1 MYRYWVTWAALLGLT
16 LVMLWADNAAL
27 SRALFIGV
35 VVSAMVVKAFMIASR
50 FMHLEYEQRALVGTV
65 IVGLF
70 VTALVLFVLIVPDA
84 IRIHGMLARR

>member
-35 VVSAMVVKAFMIASR
+35 VVSAMMVKAFMIASR

-65 IVGLF
+65 VVGLF
-70 VTALVLFVLIVPDA
+70 ITALVLFVLIVPDA
-84 IRIHGMLARR
+84 IRIHGMLAR